1 MTKDRK
7 KISNNWKTK
16 DIKTNFID
24 YKPMNKLENT
34 HSQDDEASSL
44 KHFNDKTNNSISSVL
59 NQNPYEIKLNNLWI
73 SLWDLWTW
81 DKDEFLLNE
90 NLICSDWDT
99 QYIAINNRKYL
110 IKDRNDNTEWD
121 VYKMWISKNWDS
133 PFFFIGDFSRI
144 DGYWTLV
151 KKNWHIYE
159 WNFVISNNHR
169 IRYNWRLRFPNWDIY
184 EWDFIDGEPLT
195 EKTEE
200 YSPFKKKGIYT
211 KPNWDKKIY
220 RYYWKAMWRPYFVS
234 SKDNRTNENWA
245 NNRGDVISIIEET
258 QDQQT
263 KWELSS
269 WWHTTNYIETDS
281 EYIFQTQNGKQLVIQ
296 KDKSD
301 NKDREITNIIN
312 AIKYFYEEH
321 DGKNFFALWD
331 DLKYRYGKLGIL
343 FSTLL
348 SNVYEKIWDSNF
360 LDKDVNDNLGDRESV
375 REIFEKNKKAT
386 AKNLAKWLNC
396 YYKSK

>member
-1 MTKDRK
+1 MKNKRY
-7 KISNNWKTK
+7 
-16 DIKTNFID
+16 KTNNICYHFTD
-24 YKPMNKLENT
+24 YTLMNKLENT
-34 HSQDDEASSL
+34 HNQDDEGSSL
-44 KHFNDKTNNSISSVL
+44 KQFNDKTTDSISSVL

-81 DKDEFLLNE
+81 DKDDFLLNE
-90 NLICSDWDT
+90 NLICSDWNT
-99 QYIAINNRKYL
+99 EYIAINGKKYL

-133 PFFFIGDFSRI
+133 PFFFIGNFSRI

-151 KKNWHIYE
+151 RKDWYIYE
-159 WNFVISNNHR
+159 WRFVVSDDRR
-169 IRYNWRLRFPNWDIY
+169 ILYDWKLTFPNGNIY
-184 EWDFIDGEPLT
+184 EGDFIDGEPLT
-195 EKTEE
+195 EKVEE
-200 YSPFKKKGIYT
+200 YSPFKKKGTYT
-211 KPNWDKKIY
+211 KSNWDKKIY

-258 QDQQT
+258 QGQPT

-269 WWHTTNYIETDS
+269 WWQTTNYIETDS
-281 EYIFQTQNGKQLVIQ
+281 EYIFQTLDWKNLVIK
-296 KDKSD
+296 KDDWDK
-301 NKDREITNIIN
+301 KDREITNLIN

-321 DGKNFFALWD
+321 DGKKFFALWD

-348 SNVYEKIWDSNF
+348 SNVYEKMWDSDF
-360 LDKDVNDNLGDRESV
+360 LDKDINGNRESV
-375 REIFEKNKKAT
+375 REIFEKNRKST

-396 YYKSK
+396 YYESKDK

>member
-1 MTKDRK
+1 
-7 KISNNWKTK
+7 
-16 DIKTNFID
+16 
-24 YKPMNKLENT
+24 MNKLENT
-34 HSQDDEASSL
+34 HNQDDEGSSL
-44 KHFNDKTNNSISSVL
+44 KQFNDKTTDSISSVL

-81 DKDEFLLNE
+81 DKDDFLLNE
-90 NLICSDWDT
+90 NLICSDWNT
-99 QYIAINNRKYL
+99 EYIAINGKKYL

-133 PFFFIGDFSRI
+133 LFFFIGNFSRI

-151 KKNWHIYE
+151 RKDWYIYE
-159 WNFVISNNHR
+159 WRFVVSDDRR
-169 IRYNWRLRFPNWDIY
+169 IRYDWKLTFPNGNIY
-184 EWDFIDGEPLT
+184 EGDFIDGEPLT
-195 EKTEE
+195 EKVEE
-200 YSPFKKKGIYT
+200 YSPFKKKGTYT
-211 KPNWDKKIY
+211 KSNWDKKIY

-234 SKDNRTNENWA
+234 SKDNRTDENWA

-258 QDQQT
+258 QGQPT

-269 WWHTTNYIETDS
+269 WWHTTDYIETDS
-281 EYIFQTQNGKQLVIQ
+281 EYIFQTLDWKNLVIK
-296 KDKSD
+296 KDDWDK
-301 NKDREITNIIN
+301 KDREITNLIN

-321 DGKNFFALWD
+321 DGKKFFALWD

-348 SNVYEKIWDSNF
+348 SNVYEKMWDSDF
-360 LDKDVNDNLGDRESV
+360 LDKDINGNPDGRESV
-375 REIFEKNKKAT
+375 REIFEKNRKST

-396 YYKSK
+396 YYESKDK